1 MSEPPVVLDD
11 LALTDRRTGTPI
23 IDGLSMSLAT
33 GTVTALTGG
42 SGSGKTTVMKAMLGW
57 LPDTIG
63 HDRGTLRV
71 ASQQV
76 LGLDAADVRALR
88 RNQICFAGQDP
99 GSALN
104 PTQRVRTL
112 LGEAGPDGKSV
123 ERVLTRVGLAPALLH
138 RRPAQLS
145 GGQQRRV
152 ALARALLR
160 DTPILIIDEPFAGL
174 DTRSR
179 ATVSELLRELAQQG
193 KTILVS
199 GHDLTTLYALTDK
212 HVHLGPRRQA
222 TAAVTH
228 TVDESSSPN
237 LLTASEIGLDRG
249 GRTVLSGVGLA
260 APGGCL
266 TAVLGE
272 SGAGKT
278 TLARILAGLE
288 PTATGSMTLHER
300 PVPLPGRRRDQHTRA
315 RIQLVPQNPLSTLN
329 PCRSIGQILERPL
342 TRTGIRRPDRA
353 AAVTAALHAV
363 ELDPGL
369 RARRPHE
376 LSGGQRQR
384 VAIARALAYRP
395 DVLICDEVTSALD
408 PVTAE
413 TVMALLARIAAD
425 SAIAVIVIGHDLELL
440 GRHCRH
446 GILIHEG
453 IRVAAGSVPEL
464 VPALSIALPAT
475 VPAPA
480 SGKN

>member
-1 MSEPPVVLDD
+1 MSETPVVLDD
-11 LALTDRRTGTPI
+11 LTLTDRRTGTPI

-63 HDRGTLRV
+63 HDGGTLRV
-71 ASQQV
+71 AGQQV
-76 LGLDAADVRALR
+76 LGLDAESVRALR

-112 LGEAGPDGKSV
+112 LGEAGPGGKAGPGTEAV
-123 ERVLTRVGLAPALLH
+123 ERALARVGLAPALLN

-174 DTRSR
+174 DTRAR
-179 ATVSELLRELAQQG
+179 ATVSELLRELAEQG
-193 KTILVS
+193 KTVLVS
-199 GHDLTTLYALTDK
+199 GHDLDTLHALADH
-212 HVHLGPRRQA
+212 HVHLGPRMR
-222 TAAVTH
+222 TMAAAAGAVEAPST
-228 TVDESSSPN
+228 PN
-237 LLTASEIGLDRG
+237 LLTASGIGLDRG
-249 GRTVLSGVGLA
+249 GRTVLSGVDFA
-260 APGGCL
+260 APARCL

-288 PTATGSMTLHER
+288 PTATGCMALHEHT
-300 PVPLPGRRRDQHTRA
+300 VPLAGRRRDKLTRA

-329 PCRSIGQILERPL
+329 PCRTIAQILERPL
-342 TRTGIRRPDRA
+342 ARSGIRRQDRV
-353 AAVTAALHAV
+353 AAVADALTAV
-363 ELDPGL
+363 DLDPGL

-408 PVTAE
+408 PATAE

-425 SAIAVIVIGHDLELL
+425 SGIAVIAIGHDLALL
-440 GRHCRH
+440 GRHCGH
-446 GILIHEG
+446 GILVHEG
-453 IRVAAGSVPEL
+453 IRVATGPVHEL
-464 VPALSIALPAT
+464 VGALQ
-475 VPAPA
+475 
-480 SGKN
+480 KN